1 MVPTN
6 TFMNLSEEKKK
17 RIIDAAIEVFSKE
30 YYSSIKLSDIIR
42 KAKIP
47 RGSFYQYFE
56 DKKDLYVYVFSIIA
70 QEKMKYI
77 GDIIYNPETTPFTV
91 LFRDLYIK
99 GLNFAVEN
107 PKYVMITKNLLH
119 DGSGIYNELFDDNME
134 LAREFY
140 RGYINTDKKLGR
152 IREDVD
158 TDLLVDFVI
167 SSITNIAFDEIRE
180 STELNPEK
188 MLKKAEGIISILQK
202 GIE

>member
-1 MVPTN
+1 MPTS
-6 TFMNLSEEKKK
+6 TFLNLPEEKKN
-17 RIIDAAIEVFSKE
+17 RIIEASIDVFSNE
-30 YYSSIKLSDIIR
+30 YYSAIKLSDIIR

-56 DKKDLYVYVFSIIA
+56 DKKDLYHYVFSIIV

-77 GDIIYNPETTPFTV
+77 GDMIYNPETTPFTV

-99 GLNFAVEN
+99 GLNFALEN
-107 PKYVMITKNLLH
+107 PKYVMITKNLIH
-119 DGSGIYNELFDDNME
+119 DGSGIYNELFEDNIE

-180 STELNPEK
+180 SNALDPEK